1 MKLKLMREAAPSGE
15 DIFAAYRAAREELAR
30 RRSQFGQLDKA
41 ARSLEKAARGMDIPA
56 SARAA
61 SWKARQELAE
71 RLDPRPRRRGMG
83 LLIVG
88 IGVGIGVGY
97 LMAHR
102 HHRERMAA
110 YARGVSERARPVVED
125 VVSKVRNGSLRQNSE
140 ETALLAE
147 VEALLAADKS
157 AGDVRAVVEGRT
169 VYLRGELAPDRA
181 RELADR
187 VRQLPGV
194 AAVVNLTMAPAGAS
208 EPAPTPSP
216 SQAAARSSS

>member
-1 MKLKLMREAAPSGE
+1 
-15 DIFAAYRAAREELAR
+15 
-30 RRSQFGQLDKA
+30 
-41 ARSLEKAARGMDIPA
+41 
-56 SARAA
+56 
-61 SWKARQELAE
+61 
-71 RLDPRPRRRGMG
+71 
-83 LLIVG
+83 
-88 IGVGIGVGY
+88 
-97 LMAHR
+97 
-102 HHRERMAA
+102 MAA

-181 RELADR
+181 RELADK